1 MSINQNI
8 IDSLKNQGANPN
20 LAQIALI
27 KELCD
32 IKIRD
37 TFFIPKFST
46 KSKNQGLY
54 IWGDVGRGKTLVVN
68 EFIKH
73 IKEKNVRTFHYI
85 DFMNYIHDQ
94 LNKNSGSKN
103 PLKKISSDLSSNKL
117 IFIDEFQVEDVADA
131 MIIGEILKQ
140 IKNHGTKVVLTSNAH
155 PDDLYKDG
163 LQRQKFINSI
173 KIFLENIGIHRLEG
187 DIDYRSRNII
197 QLDSKNDIK
206 IYSDEDISMLIKENF
221 GLDKLDLNKI
231 EINDRK
237 FECNIVS
244 NSILWIEYA
253 SFFKEP
259 TGPKDYEYICKK
271 FDWIFI
277 SKFQKGDDDS
287 IDIVR
292 RFISFIDISY
302 ATRTKI
308 KFFFNEL
315 DINEIYS
322 GSKIDMLWS
331 RCASRLSE
339 MRTYKY
345 LNNY

>member
-8 IDSLKNQGANPN
+8 IDGLKNQGANPD

-32 IKIRD
+32 IKISD

-46 KSKNQGLY
+46 KSKNKGLY
-54 IWGDVGRGKTLVVN
+54 IWGDVGRGKTLIVN

-73 IKEKNVRTFHYI
+73 IKKKNVRLFHYI
-85 DFMNYIHDQ
+85 DFMNFIHDQ
-94 LNKNSGSKN
+94 LNKNSGLKN
-103 PLKKISSDLSSNKL
+103 PLKKISSDLSRNKL
-117 IFIDEFQVEDVADA
+117 IFIDEFQVEDIADA
-131 MIIGEILKQ
+131 MIIGDILKQ
-140 IKNHGTKVVLTSNAH
+140 IKNQGTKVILTSNAH

-163 LQRQKFINSI
+163 LQRQKFIDSI
-173 KIFLENIGIHRLEG
+173 KIFLENIRIHKLEG

-197 QLDSKNDIK
+197 QLDSKNDNK
-206 IYSDEDISMLIKENF
+206 IYSDKDISMLIKENF

-231 EINDRK
+231 EINNRE
-237 FECNIVS
+237 FQCNLVS
-244 NSILWIEYA
+244 NNILWIEYS

-259 TGPKDYEYICKK
+259 TGTKDYEYICKK

-302 ATRTKI
+302 VSRTKI

-315 DINEIYS
+315 NINEIYS
-322 GSKIDMLWS
+322 GSKIDLLWS
-331 RCASRLSE
+331 RCSSRLSE
-339 MRTYKY
+339 MCTYKY
-345 LNNY
+345 LKNY

>member
-8 IDSLKNQGANPN
+8 IDSLKNQGANPD
-20 LAQIALI
+20 LAQVALI

-103 PLKKISSDLSSNKL
+103 PLKKISLGLSRNKL

-140 IKNHGTKVVLTSNAH
+140 IKSHGTKVVLTSNAH
-155 PDDLYKDG
+155 PEDLYQDG
-163 LQRQKFINSI
+163 LQRQKFIHSI

-221 GLDKLDLNKI
+221 GLDKLNLNKI
-231 EINDRK
+231 EINDRE
-237 FECNIVS
+237 FECKIVS
-244 NSILWIEYA
+244 NSILWIEYS

-259 TGPKDYEYICKK
+259 TGHKDYEYICKK

-277 SKFQKGDDDS
+277 SKFQKCDDDS

-302 ATRTKI
+302 ASRAKI

-322 GSKIDMLWS
+322 GSKIDLLWR
-331 RCASRLSE
+331 RCTSRLSE

-345 LNNY
+345 LNNS

>member
-1 MSINQNI
+1 M
-8 IDSLKNQGANPN
+8 
-20 LAQIALI
+20 ALI
-27 KELCD
+27 RELCN

-37 TFFIPKFST
+37 TFFIPNFSS

-73 IKEKNVRTFHYI
+73 IKEKNVITFHYI
-85 DFMNYIHDQ
+85 DFMNFIHNQ

-103 PLKKISSDLSSNKL
+103 PLKKISSDLSKNKL

-131 MIIGEILKQ
+131 MIIGDILRQ
-140 IKNHGTKVVLTSNAH
+140 IKNNGTKVILTSNAH

-163 LQRQKFINSI
+163 LQRQKFINTI
-173 KIFLENIGIHRLEG
+173 KIFLENISIYKLEG

-206 IYSDEDISMLIKENF
+206 IYSDDDISMLIRKNF
-221 GLDKLDLNKI
+221 GLDQLDLNKI
-231 EINDRK
+231 VINDRE
-237 FECNIVS
+237 FRCNIVS
-244 NSILWIEYA
+244 NNILWIEYS

-259 TGPKDYEYICKK
+259 TGSRDYEYICKK

-277 SKFQKGDDDS
+277 SKFEIGDDDS

-302 ATRTKI
+302 ASKAKI

-315 DINEIYS
+315 KINEIYS
-322 GSKIDMLWS
+322 GSKIDLLWS

-345 LNNY
+345 LNDN

>member
-1 MSINQNI
+1 MSIYQNI
-8 IDSLKNQGANPN
+8 IDGLKNQGANPD
-20 LAQIALI
+20 LAQVTLI
-27 KELCD
+27 KKLCD

-37 TFFIPKFST
+37 TFFIPKFSI

-54 IWGDVGRGKTLVVN
+54 IWGDVGRGKTLIVN

-85 DFMNYIHDQ
+85 DFMNFIHDQ
-94 LNKNSGSKN
+94 LNKNSGSKD
-103 PLKKISSDLSSNKL
+103 PLKRISSDLSRNKL

-163 LQRQKFINSI
+163 LQRQKFIHSI
-173 KIFLENIGIHRLEG
+173 KIFLENITIHRLEG

-197 QLDSKNDIK
+197 QLDSKNDTK
-206 IYSDEDISMLIKENF
+206 IYSDEDILMLIKENF

-231 EINDRK
+231 EINDRE
-237 FECNIVS
+237 FGCNIVS
-244 NSILWIEYA
+244 NSILWIEYS
-253 SFFKEP
+253 SFFREP
-259 TGPKDYEYICKK
+259 TGPKDYEFICKK

-277 SKFQKGDDDS
+277 SKFQKGDDES

-302 ATRTKI
+302 ASKTKI
-308 KFFFNEL
+308 KFFYNEI

-322 GSKIDMLWS
+322 GSKIDLLWS

>member
-8 IDSLKNQGANPN
+8 IDSLKNQGTNPD
-20 LAQIALI
+20 LAQVALI

-32 IKIRD
+32 IKIND
-37 TFFIPKFST
+37 TFFITKLFS
-46 KSKNQGLY
+46 KNNNQGLY
-54 IWGDVGRGKTLVVN
+54 IWGDVGRGKTLIVN

-73 IKEKNVRTFHYI
+73 VKEKNVRTFHYI
-85 DFMNYIHDQ
+85 DFMNFIHNQ

-103 PLKKISSDLSSNKL
+103 PLKKISLDLSMNKL

-131 MIIGEILKQ
+131 MIIGDILKQ
-140 IKNHGTKVVLTSNAH
+140 IKNHGTKVILTSNAH

-163 LQRQKFINSI
+163 LQRQKFIDSI
-173 KIFLENIGIHRLEG
+173 KTFLENINIHKLIG

-197 QLDSKNDIK
+197 ELDSKNDTNIF
-206 IYSDEDISMLIKENF
+206 SDEDISILIEENF
-221 GLDKLDLNKI
+221 GLDQLDLNKI
-231 EINDRK
+231 EINNRE
-237 FECNIVS
+237 FGCNIVS
-244 NSILWIEYA
+244 NNILWIEY
-253 SFFKEP
+253 SGFFKEP
-259 TGPKDYEYICKK
+259 TGSKDYEYICKK

-277 SKFQKGDDDS
+277 SKFEIGDDDS

-302 ATRTKI
+302 ASKTKI
-308 KFFFNEL
+308 KFFFNGL

-322 GSKIDMLWS
+322 GSKIDLLWS

-345 LNNY
+345 LNNN

>member
-8 IDSLKNQGANPN
+8 IDGLKNQGANPD
-20 LAQIALI
+20 LAQVALI

-37 TFFIPKFST
+37 TFFISQFSF

-73 IKEKNVRTFHYI
+73 IKEKNLRTFHYI
-85 DFMNYIHDQ
+85 DFMNFIHNQ

-103 PLKKISSDLSSNKL
+103 PLKKISSDLSKNKL

-140 IKNHGTKVVLTSNAH
+140 IKNQGTKVILTSNAH

-163 LQRQKFINSI
+163 LQRQKFLDSI
-173 KIFLENIGIHRLEG
+173 KIFLENITIHKLEG

-197 QLDSKNDIK
+197 QLDSNNDNK
-206 IYSDEDISMLIKENF
+206 IYSDEDISSLIKKNF
-221 GLDKLDLNKI
+221 GLDQLDLNKV
-231 EINDRK
+231 EINDRE
-237 FECNIVS
+237 FRCNIVS
-244 NSILWIEYA
+244 NNILWIEYS

-259 TGPKDYEYICKK
+259 TGSKDYEYICKK

-277 SKFQKGDDDS
+277 SKFEIGDDDS

-302 ATRTKI
+302 ISKTKI

-322 GSKIDMLWS
+322 GSKIKLLWS

-339 MRTYKY
+339 MSTYKY
-345 LNNY
+345 LSNY

>member
-8 IDSLKNQGANPN
+8 IDGLKNQGTNPN
-20 LAQIALI
+20 LAQVALI
-27 KELCD
+27 KDLCG
-32 IKIRD
+32 IKIKD
-37 TFFIPKFST
+37 TFFIKRFSS

-54 IWGDVGRGKTLVVN
+54 IWGEVGRGKTLIVN
-68 EFIKH
+68 EYIKH
-73 IKEKNVRTFHYI
+73 IKEKNIRTFHYI
-85 DFMNYIHDQ
+85 DFMNFIHDQ
-94 LNKNSGSKN
+94 LNKSSGSKN
-103 PLKKISSDLSSNKL
+103 PLKKISSDLSRNKL

-131 MIIGEILKQ
+131 MIIGDILKQ
-140 IKNHGTKVVLTSNAH
+140 IKNLGTKVVLTSNAH

-163 LQRQKFINSI
+163 LQRQKFIDSI
-173 KIFLENIGIHRLEG
+173 KTFLENIGIHKLEG

-197 QLDSKNDIK
+197 QLDSKNDTK
-206 IYSDEDISMLIKENF
+206 IYSDEDITALIKVNF
-221 GLDKLDLNKI
+221 GLDNLDLNKI
-231 EINDRK
+231 EINDRE
-237 FECNIVS
+237 FGCNIVS
-244 NSILWIEYA
+244 NNILWIEYS

-277 SKFQKGDDDS
+277 SKFEKGDDDS

-302 ATRTKI
+302 ARRTKI
-308 KFFFNEL
+308 KFFFNEFHI
-315 DINEIYS
+315 DEIYS